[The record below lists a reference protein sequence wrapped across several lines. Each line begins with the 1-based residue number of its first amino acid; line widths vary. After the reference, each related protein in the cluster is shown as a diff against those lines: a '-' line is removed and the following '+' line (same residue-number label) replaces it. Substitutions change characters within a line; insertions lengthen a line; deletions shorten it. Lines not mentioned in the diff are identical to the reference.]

1 MVGRWVKASE
11 KWNADPTKVNWNSL
25 RIGSGQ
31 KPLYEEAENQLHK
44 WVSDQHGMGV
54 EITNSNVRNKMY
66 QILQQPEMK
75 ALYPD
80 AEKEFK
86 ASSRWLAGFLA
97 RKKLTVL
104 RDRPVFKKRPVCD
117 VVLREYRQ
125 NIKRLRKEREFE
137 FRNLFNMDELP
148 VWFDTDGN
156 LRVNLRREKEMKI
169 SDTFY
174 KFTIVLTCAAD
185 GTKYSPICVFRGTE
199 LPYGEKVPDSII
211 VWFHEDGIMS
221 RELMFN
227 YIDML
232 HVIRMMSNQSNKPA
246 IMVHD
251 KSMDPEGEIFQKFAS
266 YNISLAVIPNGTML
280 SVLQPIDIINK
291 IFKDNLIKEWDK
303 WNAITGIIR
312 RATITDICGWV

>member
-1 MVGRWVKASE
+1 MPKVTKGKNTLESNETSEKTGKPEKKERCSYSVDQKQIVVEYALKHGRNAAARLYKIDKSMVGRWVKASE

-148 VWFDTDGN
+148 VWFDTEGN

-174 KFTIVLTCAAD
+174 KFTIVLTCAA
-185 GTKYSPICVFRGTE
+185 GK
-199 LPYGEKVPDSII
+199 
-211 VWFHEDGIMS
+211 
-221 RELMFN
+221 
-227 YIDML
+227 
-232 HVIRMMSNQSNKPA
+232 
-246 IMVHD
+246 
-251 KSMDPEGEIFQKFAS
+251 KFLFLKK
-266 YNISLAVIPNGTML
+266 N
-280 SVLQPIDIINK
+280 
-291 IFKDNLIKEWDK
+291 
-303 WNAITGIIR
+303 
-312 RATITDICGWV
+312 